1 MVYLSLLPKHPFLA
15 HEKLNKQ
22 IVLPD
27 YIGVVRETQ
36 TREKQIW
43 RMYIG
48 NVRLLTFTDSL
59 ITLSWSFLGVFNH
72 IKINNDIY
80 QRFKGR
86 IEELELR

>member
-1 MVYLSLLPKHPFLA
+1 MIYSISFLFPKHPFLA

-48 NVRLLTFTDSL
+48 NVRFLTLTNSL
-59 ITLSWSFLGVFNH
+59 IM
-72 IKINNDIY
+72 I
-80 QRFKGR
+80 
-86 IEELELR
+86 

>member
-48 NVRLLTFTDSL
+48 NVRFFTLTDNLS
-59 ITLSWSFLGVFNH
+59 ISSWSYLVFIQSCKN
-72 IKINNDIY
+72 
-80 QRFKGR
+80 
-86 IEELELR
+86 

>member
-1 MVYLSLLPKHPFLA
+1 MVYLPLLPKHPFLA

-59 ITLSWSFLGVFNH
+59 IILSWLFLGVFNH
-72 IKINNDIY
+72 IKINNDFY
-80 QRFKGR
+80 QQNEGKHW
-86 IEELELR
+86 L